1 MPRRAGSNVRGKW
14 TELQKLALSFP
25 EAWEDY
31 PWDEVVVKVRKKIF
45 VFLGHADRDPLTIT
59 VKLTESRDH
68 ALTMDGAAGSFA
80 MAQTTAAN
88 VDAYLSTAK
97 SAAGTD
103 WAGTFLRLCIP
114 PPPPAGAG
122 RGAGGGGR
130 GTPAS
135 PARLAGDERFSS

>member
-68 ALTMDGAAGSFA
+68 ALTMDGAAPSGYG
-80 MAQTTAAN
+80 MG
-88 VDAYLSTAK
+88 K
-97 SAAGTD
+97 SGWVTLPITD
-103 WAGTFLRLCIP
+103 VELDLLRDW
-114 PPPPAGAG
+114 
-122 RGAGGGGR
+122 R
-130 GTPAS
+130 AS
-135 PARLAGDERFSS
+135 ATLHPRRW